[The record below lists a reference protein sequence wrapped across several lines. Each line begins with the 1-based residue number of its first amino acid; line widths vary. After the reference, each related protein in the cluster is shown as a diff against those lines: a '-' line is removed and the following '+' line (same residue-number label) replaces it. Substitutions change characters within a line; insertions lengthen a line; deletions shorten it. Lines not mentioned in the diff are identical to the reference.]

1 MNDFIT
7 KLLAQL
13 FDSFKTK
20 NPKVAAV
27 LILVLVTL
35 VNFAEQ
41 GTMLGL
47 ISLPEWAAET
57 VKWVSLVLLGILGS
71 RTTQILAHN
80 KAVNQ

>member
-13 FDSFKTK
+13 FDSFKQK
-20 NPKVAAV
+20 NPKVAAII
-27 LILVLVTL
+27 ILTLVTL

-47 ISLPEWAAET
+47 LDLPQWAAEA
-57 VKWVSLVLLGILGS
+57 VKWVSLVLLGLMGS
-71 RTTQILAHN
+71 RTTQILSEN
-80 KAVNQ
+80 K